1 MLLLSLSL
9 YVSYILPS
17 FYGFLGEIT
26 GDYYPG
32 LSQFATFMRT
42 YSNCSDFAV
51 SCVVSNSSS
60 LTRATQN
67 SPLDF
72 EVGETGSVFVNIF
85 GLSIVFYSSV
95 VIYESPIFKSEKR
108 GYLLLFHYT
117 LFNGPG
123 SYPSHPVPRMMRFDY
138 TKAHLV
144 SHDFYYILF
153 LPESS

>member
-9 YVSYILPS
+9 YVSYILLS

-26 GDYYPG
+26 NEYYPG
-32 LSQFATFMRT
+32 LTQFAAFMRT
-42 YSNCSDFAV
+42 YSSCSDFAV
-51 SCVVSNSSS
+51 SCTISNSSS
-60 LTRATQN
+60 LTRATQH

-85 GLSIVFYSSV
+85 GLSIIFYSSV

-108 GYLLLFHYT
+108 GYLLLFQYT

-123 SYPSHPVPRMMRFDY
+123 SSPSHPIPRMMKFDY
-138 TKAHLV
+138 TKTHLV
-144 SHDFYYILF
+144 SCDLKNVLLF
-153 LPESS
+153 T